1 MLKGKHVLLG
11 VSGGIAVYKSLELI
25 SLLRK
30 EGAIVKTIMTK
41 SAMEFISPMTFK
53 SISGETVSY
62 SMFDENKPIE
72 HISLADWA
80 DIFIIAPATANIIG
94 KIASGVA
101 DDLLSTSI
109 LAGKATKIIVPT
121 MNVFMYENKAV
132 QRNLH
137 ILKDLGYIVLEPDTG
152 HLACGYSGKG
162 RFPDPK
168 DILDAINVYS
178 FFYVGDTPS
187 KTFHGK
193 RILVTA
199 GASVE
204 KIDPMRFIS
213 NRSSG
218 KMGISL
224 AKVAYL
230 MGAKVTLIYSKVS
243 EKIPYYIDAHSA
255 ETAVEMYNS
264 VMDLE
269 SEHDIIIMC
278 AAVADYTIE
287 KPFTE
292 KLKKGDDLTL
302 NLVRTKDILY
312 ELGHKKTDEQVL
324 VGFAAESENI
334 IANAKA
340 KLIKKNC
347 SYIVA
352 NSLYTS
358 GKEDTELTL
367 ISKNNE
373 KQIKGPKLATACQLL
388 SEIIV

>member
-1 MLKGKHVLLG
+1 
-11 VSGGIAVYKSLELI
+11 
-25 SLLRK
+25 
-30 EGAIVKTIMTK
+30 MTK

-178 FFYVGDTPS
+178 FYVGDTPS
-187 KTFHGK
+187 KTF
-193 RILVTA
+193 
-199 GASVE
+199 SW
-204 KIDPMRFIS
+204 
-213 NRSSG
+213 
-218 KMGISL
+218 
-224 AKVAYL
+224 
-230 MGAKVTLIYSKVS
+230 
-243 EKIPYYIDAHSA
+243 
-255 ETAVEMYNS
+255 
-264 VMDLE
+264 
-269 SEHDIIIMC
+269 
-278 AAVADYTIE
+278 
-287 KPFTE
+287 
-292 KLKKGDDLTL
+292 
-302 NLVRTKDILY
+302 
-312 ELGHKKTDEQVL
+312 
-324 VGFAAESENI
+324 
-334 IANAKA
+334 
-340 KLIKKNC
+340 
-347 SYIVA
+347 
-352 NSLYTS
+352 
-358 GKEDTELTL
+358 
-367 ISKNNE
+367 
-373 KQIKGPKLATACQLL
+373 
-388 SEIIV
+388 